1 MDFLIASAQLVFEG
15 SADTQIFL
23 ISERS
28 KKFLISFSGF
38 LGSTS
43 DKIENF
49 RCSEIDIYTGANVSQ
64 IVKTTMKRSEDN
76 MTTEH
81 HSFRRFEIT
90 PQLKQLMIGWMFSAD
105 EILVLD

>member
-1 MDFLIASAQLVFEG
+1 MDYLIASAQLVFEG

-23 ISERS
+23 ITERERN
-28 KKFLISFSGF
+28 FLISFSGF
-38 LGSTS
+38 LNTTS
-43 DKIENF
+43 DALDKF
-49 RCSEIDIYTGANVSQ
+49 RCSEIDIYTGVNVPQ

-90 PQLKQLMIGWMFSAD
+90 PELKQMMVDWMFSA
-105 EILVLD
+105 EELLVLE